1 MTIVLNAAGEGA
13 ITVENYNDGERLA
26 ATRDLAQA
34 VEIAAAS
41 AEESEA
47 IVRVHLGNRLGAID
61 ITTSPRALFFKIY
74 LLRLVMFLLGSLVG
88 MPDLTRL
95 LDRTT
100 ETGAF
105 PLAPAPDRI
114 PARKE
119 LPR

>member
-41 AEESEA
+41 AEDSEA
-47 IVRVHLGNRLGAID
+47 IVRVRLGNRLGAID

-74 LLRLVMFLLGSLVG
+74 LLRLVMFLLGQLVG
-88 MPDLTRL
+88 MPDLERL
-95 LDRTT
+95 LDRAA
-100 ETGAF
+100 EPESSPSRPPG
-105 PLAPAPDRI
+105 RV
-114 PARKE
+114 
-119 LPR
+119 